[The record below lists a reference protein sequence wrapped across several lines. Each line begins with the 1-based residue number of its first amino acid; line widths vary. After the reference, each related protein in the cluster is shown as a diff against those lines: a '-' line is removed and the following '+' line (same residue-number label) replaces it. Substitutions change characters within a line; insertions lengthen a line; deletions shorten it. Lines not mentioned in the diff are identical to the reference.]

1 MEKLQINA
9 IVATQLL
16 MLLENSKKDMS
27 KADYK
32 KLRNQIIDEYHKYLE
47 EHKDDNIQSNI

>member
-1 MEKLQINA
+1 MKLQINA

-16 MLLENSKKDMS
+16 MLLENSKKDMP

-32 KLRNQIIDEYHKYLE
+32 KLRP
-47 EHKDDNIQSNI
+47 

>member
-1 MEKLQINA
+1 MEKLQFNA
-9 IVATQLL
+9 IVATIYLN
-16 MLLENSKKDMS
+16 MLENSKKDMS

>member
-1 MEKLQINA
+1 MKLQFNA
-9 IVATQLL
+9 IVATIYLN
-16 MLLENSKKDMS
+16 MLEKSKKDMS
-27 KADYK
+27 RADYK